1 MSLFGRLSKAAI
13 VLAGLVAFS
22 ILNTLLLALYLISPG
37 SVTIFGSL
45 GSNQGPLTFLEERS
59 PIIAPLSWFFV
70 GGLWIWRG
78 RMKSIWQ
85 ASGFESDIFQLF
97 VKMKGGNTRVR
108 LLNSLS
114 VPKDRFQLAQELDL
128 DWKAV
133 DYQVE
138 LLRKHGFIRQWKAYG
153 KVRMYEITPMG
164 KKLLELLGDLEQRQS

>member
-1 MSLFGRLSKAAI
+1 
-13 VLAGLVAFS
+13 
-22 ILNTLLLALYLISPG
+22 
-37 SVTIFGSL
+37 
-45 GSNQGPLTFLEERS
+45 
-59 PIIAPLSWFFV
+59 
-70 GGLWIWRG
+70 
-78 RMKSIWQ
+78 MKSIWQ